1 MSLIERI
8 KVLFSKKSYEDTIA
22 SFTEELDNGQKQL
35 FHEYEQKREILNFTE
50 ATTALQ
56 SLLEQ
61 DTNEKHREFYCNL
74 IEEMKIYLSQPEYDV
89 KKPGLAA
96 WEMPDDSS
104 PEPEIQS
111 HDGVMRYTFRGKGKI
126 GYRRKEDK

>member
-8 KVLFSKKSYEDTIA
+8 KSLFSKKSYENTIA

-61 DTNEKHREFYCNL
+61 DSN
-74 IEEMKIYLSQPEYDV
+74 
-89 KKPGLAA
+89 
-96 WEMPDDSS
+96 
-104 PEPEIQS
+104 
-111 HDGVMRYTFRGKGKI
+111 
-126 GYRRKEDK
+126 